1 MLIDEQTKKKLTGE
15 QNLWKIIVTKNFH
28 VTI

>member
-1 MLIDEQTKKKLTGE
+1 MLIDEQTKKLTGE